1 MEVRRERDKE
11 RKQGSRREGMSEIK
25 EERGETERGVGKMK
39 EERQRDEVGEMT
51 EEREGGKWER
61 RERRD

>member
-1 MEVRRERDKE
+1 
-11 RKQGSRREGMSEIK
+11 MSEIK
-25 EERGETERGVGKMK
+25 EERGETERGGGKMK
-39 EERQRDEVGEMT
+39 EERQREEVGEMT